1 VGESACNGS
10 TRSVADLR
18 GDECRS
24 NLNFRAVLIG
34 KKVTQ
39 RLGFSF
45 DRRNDSLQV
54 SKQDLSYFT
63 DHRGLAQS
71 MILGCQVLVS
81 PESDLSASFVW
92 LFFHCGKI
100 ARENHLS
107 A

>member
-1 VGESACNGS
+1 MPPS
-10 TRSVADLR
+10 
-18 GDECRS
+18 
-24 NLNFRAVLIG
+24 LNFRAVRIG

-39 RLGFSF
+39 RLGFSS

-54 SKQDLSYFT
+54 LKQDLSYFT
-63 DHRGLAQS
+63 DHWGLAQS
-71 MILGCQVLVS
+71 MILGCQVPAS
-81 PESDLSASFVW
+81 PEPDLSASFVW